1 MDSEWFCI
9 WDEEMLGSLRSLW
22 NLLFYQSEKK
32 MLIILHF
39 TLKLNV
45 TTFHV
50 CTDYL
55 NHRNEKCSLLATK
68 GQTLGNEHFLLS
80 FLQRILI
87 GNRGEKKKKQSIMA
101 NPSSRDK
108 SRSSNIN
115 LSRPKILMTA
125 SRLFFYKNDFH
136 YSYVSYC

>member
-1 MDSEWFCI
+1 
-9 WDEEMLGSLRSLW
+9 
-22 NLLFYQSEKK
+22 

-45 TTFHV
+45 TEFHV

-87 GNRGEKKKKQSIMA
+87 GNSGRKKNVKGIMA

-108 SRSSNIN
+108 SRSANIN

-136 YSYVSYC
+136 YSYVS

>member
-1 MDSEWFCI
+1 
-9 WDEEMLGSLRSLW
+9 
-22 NLLFYQSEKK
+22 

-39 TLKLNV
+39 TLRLNV
-45 TTFHV
+45 PTFHV

-87 GNRGEKKKKQSIMA
+87 GNSGRKKKKQGIMA

>member
-9 WDEEMLGSLRSLW
+9 WDGEMFGSLW
-22 NLLFYQSEKK
+22 AYEIYCFIKVKK

-39 TLKLNV
+39 TLKFNV
-45 TTFHV
+45 TKFHV

-87 GNRGEKKKKQSIMA
+87 GNSGRKNLKGIMA

-108 SRSSNIN
+108 SWSSNIN

-136 YSYVSYC
+136 YSYVS

>member
-9 WDEEMLGSLRSLW
+9 WVGEMLGPLKSLW
-22 NLLFYQSEKK
+22 NLLFHQSEKK
-32 MLIILHF
+32 MLIILLS
-39 TLKLNV
+39 TLRFNV
-45 TTFHV
+45 TKFHV

-87 GNRGEKKKKQSIMA
+87 SNSGRKKLKGIMA

-108 SRSSNIN
+108 SRSSNVN

-136 YSYVSYC
+136 YSYLS